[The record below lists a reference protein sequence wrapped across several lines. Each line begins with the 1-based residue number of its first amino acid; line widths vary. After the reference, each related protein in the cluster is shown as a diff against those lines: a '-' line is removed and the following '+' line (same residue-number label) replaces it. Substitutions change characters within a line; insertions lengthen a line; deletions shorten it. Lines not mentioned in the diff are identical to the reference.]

1 MQPAAL
7 FGHFK
12 DICSL
17 IKVAETVSVALLG
30 TYGKKNTLLLSIV
43 FFPYPPVAF
52 AGCGN
57 KAAAF
62 WALLVRD
69 SIHRPEHKNR
79 LRHSARG
86 TGGPTPQPCTQ
97 GWTMYTIFAVDTKRQ
112 RERFYCGRLAGL
124 LCRRPLYPSRGLRLS
139 IHLPPVPW
147 LEFNG
152 VVCYFTQCPFINYRL
167 AAAGSSRLSLVP
179 FTPPPPTPPLLP
191 FSLTL
196 IFLFALIPFPTHGWL
211 LSPTPPTSFV
221 HHCRQLK
228 KKRAVA
234 AGGGATNHLNLN

>member
-1 MQPAAL
+1 MVKRI
-7 FGHFK
+7 HFFYQL
-12 DICSL
+12 C
-17 IKVAETVSVALLG
+17 
-30 TYGKKNTLLLSIV
+30 
-43 FFPYPPVAF
+43 FPYPPVAF

-62 WALLVRD
+62 WALLLRD

-86 TGGPTPQPCTQ
+86 TGGPTLQPCTQ

-124 LCRRPLYPSRGLRLS
+124 LCRRPLYPSRGLRLP

-147 LEFNG
+147 LEFHA
-152 VVCYFTQCPFINYRL
+152 VVLFYTQCPFINYRP
-167 AAAGSSRLSLVP
+167 AAAGSPRVSLSSHLR
-179 FTPPPPTPPLLP
+179 
-191 FSLTL
+191 FSFTL
-196 IFLFALIPFPTHGWL
+196 IFLFFFSHIPFPTHGWL

-221 HHCRQLK
+221 ERWRQLRK
-228 KKRAVA
+228 KK
-234 AGGGATNHLNLN
+234 GGGGRGRGYKSFKS